1 MDEKKLDEI
10 LKELQEINSKL
21 SLFGWRIECLE
32 KSDEEIWNSF
42 ESLNHQISQ
51 IKNIIAY
58 SSGAIVVLVTILNLV
73 IPALIRKLLGG

>member
-1 MDEKKLDEI
+1 MSEKKLDEI

-32 KSDEEIWNSF
+32 KSDEEIWSSF